1 LLSAAD
7 GGKQI
12 RDAARPELIKLAA
25 DGKLEVTVDKVLP
38 LHEAPEAH
46 RYLQTGHA
54 RGKVVLV
61 P

>member
-1 LLSAAD
+1 
-7 GGKQI
+7 
-12 RDAARPELIKLAA
+12 
-25 DGKLEVTVDKVLP
+25 VTVDRVFP
-38 LHEAPEAH
+38 LAEAAEAH